1 MRFLLGAELGRAAPT
16 RAPMACGMSPRVSAS
31 PEAGSMAM
39 KWLAKGKC
47 LIDEPPWPFLM
58 TRQHLQWARLVRK
71 CGRPCGSAPRPRC
84 RRRLQW
90 LIKWQGASGSVWL
103 GRHRNHEAPQ
113 AHVVAAT
120 ANNGAPSTRC

>member
-16 RAPMACGMSPRVSAS
+16 RAPMACGMSPRVGAS

-58 TRQHLQWARLVRK
+58 TLRQHLQWAGPAAAHLGPAAGGV
-71 CGRPCGSAPRPRC
+71 C
-84 RRRLQW
+84 
-90 LIKWQGASGSVWL
+90 SG
-103 GRHRNHEAPQ
+103 
-113 AHVVAAT
+113 
-120 ANNGAPSTRC
+120 

>member
-1 MRFLLGAELGRAAPT
+1 
-16 RAPMACGMSPRVSAS
+16 MACGMSPRVGAS

-71 CGRPCGSAPRPRC
+71 CGRPCGSAPPAPLQAASAVANQMA
-84 RRRLQW
+84 RRER
-90 LIKWQGASGSVWL
+90 
-103 GRHRNHEAPQ
+103 
-113 AHVVAAT
+113 
-120 ANNGAPSTRC
+120 